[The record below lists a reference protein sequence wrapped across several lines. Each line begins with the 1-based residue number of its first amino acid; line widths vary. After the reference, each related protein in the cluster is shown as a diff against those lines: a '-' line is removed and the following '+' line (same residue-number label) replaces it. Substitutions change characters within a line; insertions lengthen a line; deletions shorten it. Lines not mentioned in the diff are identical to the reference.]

1 MHVVS
6 QELTLRSKCSL
17 INSLIRWAY
26 AKSKGTLL
34 KKVGHGEDDVAPA
47 FARDS
52 VAYAVSCVSR
62 TLQNVRSEEVRFWKK
77 MGTMT
82 DNR

>member
-1 MHVVS
+1 MHVVG

-34 KKVGHGEDDVAPA
+34 KKVGHGEDDVARLCARFGRLRCVLCFTHPA
-47 FARDS
+47 KR
-52 VAYAVSCVSR
+52 
-62 TLQNVRSEEVRFWKK
+62 KI
-77 MGTMT
+77 
-82 DNR
+82 

>member
-1 MHVVS
+1 MQLCIHVVG

-34 KKVGHGEDDVAPA
+34 KKVGHGEDDVARLCA
-47 FARDS
+47 
-52 VAYAVSCVSR
+52 
-62 TLQNVRSEEVRFWKK
+62 
-77 MGTMT
+77 
-82 DNR
+82 